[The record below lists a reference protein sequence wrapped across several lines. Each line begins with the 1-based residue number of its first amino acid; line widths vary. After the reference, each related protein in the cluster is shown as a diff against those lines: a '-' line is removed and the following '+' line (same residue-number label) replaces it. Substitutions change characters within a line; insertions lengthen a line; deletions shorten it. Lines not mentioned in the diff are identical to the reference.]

1 MSIKPLPPEK
11 LYDRCD
17 PGQFTF
23 ETTAEL
29 EDLEGLIGQARAVEA
44 VQFGV
49 GIRRDRRYF
58 SGLGQHRFDSG
69 QTFGTLR

>member
-49 GIRRDRRYF
+49 GIRREGYNLFVPSTGSLDY
-58 SGLGQHRFDSG
+58 QIK
-69 QTFGTLR
+69 